1 MLRLRAIAGIIT
13 ACIIVSAHAAEFD
26 GGGRIGDYLQ
36 LVAATEYTTRIEIAG
51 VCASACTIKLGA
63 RHACVRADARLLFH
77 AARDASGNVDKLG
90 TLMML
95 HEYPPRIRAWAKRRG
110 ALDSQDFTA
119 MTGAEAIAL
128 GVADCDAS
136 RPR

>member
-1 MLRLRAIAGIIT
+1 MSRRATAGIIA
-13 ACIIVSAHAAEFD
+13 ACIIANAHAAEFD
-26 GGGRIGDYLQ
+26 GGGRIGDYLER
-36 LVAATEYTTRIEIAG
+36 VAAREYATRIEITG

-77 AARDASGNVDKLG
+77 AARDADGRVDRLA

-95 HEYPPRIRAWAKRRG
+95 HEYPPHIRAWAKRRS
-110 ALDSQDFTA
+110 ALESQDFTA

-128 GVADCDAS
+128 GVADCDTS
-136 RPR
+136 PQR

>member
-1 MLRLRAIAGIIT
+1 LSRRATAGIIA
-13 ACIIVSAHAAEFD
+13 ACIIAKAHAAEFD

-36 LVAATEYTTRIEIAG
+36 LVAAREYTTRIEITG

-63 RHACVRADARLLFH
+63 RHACVHADARLLFH
-77 AARDASGNVDKLG
+77 AARDADGRVDRLA

-95 HEYPPRIRAWAKRRG
+95 HEYPARIRAWAKRRS

-128 GVADCDAS
+128 GVANCDAS
-136 RPR
+136 QR

>member
-1 MLRLRAIAGIIT
+1 LSRRATAGIIA
-13 ACIIVSAHAAEFD
+13 ACIIVNAHAAEFD

-36 LVAATEYTTRIEIAG
+36 LVAAREYTTRIEITG

-63 RHACVRADARLLFH
+63 RHACVHADARLLFH
-77 AARDASGNVDKLG
+77 AARDADGRVDRLA

-95 HEYPPRIRAWAKRRG
+95 HEYPARIRAWAKRRS

-128 GVADCDAS
+128 GVANCDAS
-136 RPR
+136 QR